1 MNVTTLLKL
10 ATYNIHGSVG
20 TDGRFDPART
30 MAVINQLDAD
40 IIALQEVSTI
50 RSDLREWVSGFQAET
65 RMRVIP
71 GMTMFRDAAHY
82 GNVVLTRDTIEH
94 VEHINISYKQR
105 EPRGAVCLTLSAGGK
120 RVCIIATHLGLRA
133 AERRAQVNLLL
144 KAFEQ
149 RPADIYVL
157 MGDLNEWFAGARSLR
172 QARRL
177 FDHIHTPPT
186 FPARFPLLSLDRILV
201 RPATCLH
208 TMAPLKNALTKTA
221 SDHLPLRAD
230 LLLNAG
236 PDWSED
242 RETEKA
248 VRFATGAEDDK

>member
-65 RMRVIP
+65 GMRVIP

-82 GNVVLTRDTIEH
+82 GNVVLTRDAVEH
-94 VEHINISYKQR
+94 VEHINLSFKQR
-105 EPRGAVCLTLSAGGK
+105 EPRGAICLTLSVDD
-120 RVCIIATHLGLRA
+120 RRICIVATHLGLRA
-133 AERRAQVNLLL
+133 AERRAQVKLLL
-144 KAFEQ
+144 KVLER
-149 RPADIYVL
+149 RPADIFVL
-157 MGDLNEWFAGARSLR
+157 MGDLNEWIAGARSLR
-172 QARRL
+172 QARRF
-177 FDHIHTPPT
+177 FDHIHTPST

-201 RPATCLH
+201 WPATCLH
-208 TMAPLKNALTKTA
+208 TIAPLKNPLTKIA
-221 SDHLPLRAD
+221 SDHLPLRA
-230 LLLNAG
+230 
-236 PDWSED
+236 EI
-242 RETEKA
+242 
-248 VRFATGAEDDK
+248 VF